1 MTTNPLPFIN
11 DPDFTARVSV
21 ADGPSLQVLM
31 NGTAD
36 MNTQKVL
43 QVFLASVHA
52 CAIEHQ
58 ATTVVLDMRGLDFM
72 NSSCLK
78 RLVNWIFV
86 VRAELPERKYRI
98 VFVPNPKAS
107 WQRRSLH
114 SLSCMAPELVSVQQ

>member
-1 MTTNPLPFIN
+1 MTANPLPFID
-11 DPDFTARVSV
+11 DPDLTARVAV
-21 ADGPSLQVLM
+21 DGQSLQVVM

-36 MNTQKVL
+36 LNTHKVL
-43 QVFLASVHA
+43 QTFLAGVHA
-52 CAIEHQ
+52 S
-58 ATTVVLDMRGLDFM
+58 ATLHVANTVIVDLRGLEFM

-86 VRAELPERKYRI
+86 VRAEVPERKYRI
-98 VFVPNPKAS
+98 VFVANPKAP

>member
-1 MTTNPLPFIN
+1 MTAAPFPFID
-11 DPDFTARVSV
+11 DPDLTARVTV
-21 ADGPSLQVLM
+21 DEESLQVVM

-36 MNTQKVL
+36 LNTHKAL
-43 QVFLASVHA
+43 QTFLADVHA
-52 CAIEHQ
+52 S
-58 ATTVVLDMRGLDFM
+58 ATLHLANTVVVDLRGLEFM

-86 VRAELPERKYRI
+86 VRAEVAERKYRI
-98 VFVPNPKAS
+98 VFVANPKAP